1 MRHRIHHRGFN
12 RTSEH
17 RKAMLRN
24 MAQNMIEHGQI
35 TTTLPKAK
43 DLRPYVEKLVTL
55 AVKSRKCVAANDAAG
70 ALRGRRAIHKILSD
84 RSIIPAEHQ
93 ETYESMSDAARA
105 KTLRMVSGRRHR
117 TGEPKGRLAFTAE
130 SVTHRLM
137 EKVAA
142 DFEDRPGGYTRIIR
156 LAKRRVGDAA
166 PLAILQFVGNEEA
179 PMSIS
184 KPARSARKCRTD
196 ARYAMAIKSAKARA
210 RTQRSAEPA
219 QPEPPADSVPKD
231 DAGEST

>member
-24 MAQNMIEHGQI
+24 LAQNLIEHGHV

-43 DLRPYVEKLVTL
+43 DLRPYVERLVTL
-55 AVKSRKCVAANDAAG
+55 AIRSRKCAAQNDAAG

-84 RSIIPAEHQ
+84 RAIIPSEHRDA
-93 ETYESMSDAARA
+93 YEAMSDARRA
-105 KTLRMVSGRRHR
+105 KTLRMSSGRRYR

-137 EKVAA
+137 EKVAPK
-142 DFEDRPGGYTRIIR
+142 FEDRPGGYTRIIH

-166 PLAILQFVGNEEA
+166 ALAMLQFVGDEEA
-179 PMSIS
+179 PLSIT
-184 KPARSARKCRTD
+184 KPAPSARRRRAD
-196 ARYAMAIKSAKARA
+196 ARYAMAIKAAKART
-210 RTQRSAEPA
+210 RSQRPVE
-219 QPEPPADSVPKD
+219 PEPPADATPEA
-231 DAGEST
+231 DAGEPT